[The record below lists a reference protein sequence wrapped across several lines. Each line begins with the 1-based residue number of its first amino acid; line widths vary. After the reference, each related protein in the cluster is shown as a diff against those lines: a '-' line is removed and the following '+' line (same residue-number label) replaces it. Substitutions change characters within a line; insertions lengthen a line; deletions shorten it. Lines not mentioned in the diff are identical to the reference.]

1 MNTETNDPV
10 ILKPAPFD
18 FSNFLTLREE
28 YLDLHIYPNGL
39 GYLIEYKRMD
49 TPEKLLGWIY
59 HLLKKETV
67 TKEHIRAFIE
77 AANRRGV
84 TINFD
89 A

>member
-10 ILKPAPFD
+10 IPQFTPFD
-18 FSNFLTLREE
+18 SSNFLTLREE

-39 GYLIEYKRMD
+39 GYPIEYKRMN

-59 HLLKKETV
+59 HLLKKEAV
-67 TKEHIRAFIE
+67 TKNHIRAFIE
-77 AANRRGV
+77 AAKRRGV